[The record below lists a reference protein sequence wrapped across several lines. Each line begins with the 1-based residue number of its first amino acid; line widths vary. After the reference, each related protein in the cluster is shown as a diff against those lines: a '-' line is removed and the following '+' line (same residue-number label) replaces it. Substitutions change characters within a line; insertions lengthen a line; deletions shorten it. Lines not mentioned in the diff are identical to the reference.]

1 MRTHNEP
8 SEVLVLVT
16 ILAGAALLALVAPFA
31 GRALGAGAGWL
42 LGAGL
47 AGLSAAVA
55 ALAPQVFGG
64 SPVVQTVPW
73 MPTLDVHL
81 MLRLDGL
88 SLVFAL
94 LVLGIGAIV
103 LAYSARYLGRGP
115 HAGFYGWM
123 SAFAAAMLALVLAD
137 DVVVMFVAWEITTL
151 CSFFLIARSGPSA
164 REPAIRTLLVTV
176 AGGLSLLAAVVVMV
190 VATGTT
196 RLSAILADGIW
207 AEHGVLTTTVLV
219 LVVLAAFTKSA
230 QFPFHAW
237 LPDAMA
243 AITPVSAYLHAAA
256 MVKAGIYLLLR
267 FSAAFAQVPIWNV
280 LLISAG
286 LTTAV
291 LGAVVALRQ
300 HDLKELAAYST
311 VSQLGLLVAVIGVG
325 TREAMVAGVVH
336 TVAHALFKGSL
347 FMLIGVVDRQA
358 GSRDLRRIGG
368 VVRAMPLTAV
378 ALVATVASMAG
389 IPPLLGFVSKENL
402 YEAFL
407 SVEGPWGP
415 VLAGVAV
422 VASVFTV
429 AYSGR
434 ILWGLLARPASPA
447 SRSDSVA
454 AAANDAAAPA
464 GSAGGAEP
472 RSERKPREAAVPF
485 WLMAALPGLAGL
497 VLGVAPFLLDT
508 LVATAAGAAAGTGI
522 EVDLALWHGL
532 NVALVLSAIA
542 VGFGAVAI
550 RARGR
555 IDVIMR
561 ARSFPFS
568 ALGVVDATR
577 RGIISLGVRAG
588 APTASNAP
596 ARHLAVPM
604 VMIVLIA
611 VVGLARFA
619 GLPQVV
625 GVRSQPLDWL
635 LVILILGGVV
645 GAVLAPTRVGAI
657 VVTGVVGFSTTLW
670 YYVLGA
676 ADVALTQLLV
686 EILTVLVMV
695 LVLRRLPERFRP
707 ASSRRRVGAGA
718 LALAAGAATTVGV
731 LALTGRRP
739 LSPAGEFYLGQGEDL
754 SGGQNVVNTI
764 LVDFRALDTL
774 GELTVLGV
782 AGVTVAAILAARDPL
797 ATQRSDPP
805 LRHGGGLA
813 DSAHNTIFIRTLQKW
828 VGPAVV
834 VLSVL
839 FLVRGHNLPGGGFI
853 SALIGGAGFGL
864 SYLAAP
870 RDKQFRLPSM
880 ALIGSG
886 VLVGTGIGLVGLAD
900 GSFLRP
906 LHAYLFDVHLT
917 TALVFDV
924 GVYLAVIGVVLASI
938 NLLGSESPPT
948 RASEPTTGPQDPP
961 RGAAMEPGSAVAT
974 GSARSGRPEAGNG
987 GEPAPVA
994 AGEVDRS

>member
-1 MRTHNEP
+1 M
-8 SEVLVLVT
+8 LVT
-16 ILAGAALLALVAPFA
+16 IVGGTALLALLAPLA
-31 GRALGAGAGWL
+31 GRVLGARAGWL

-47 AGLSAAVA
+47 AALTAAVA
-55 ALAPQVFGG
+55 VLGAEVLAGDAVTQV
-64 SPVVQTVPW
+64 VPW
-73 MPTLDVHL
+73 LPTLDAHL
-81 MLRLDGL
+81 ALSLDGL
-88 SLVFAL
+88 SLIFSL

-103 LAYSARYLGRGP
+103 LAYSAGYLGEGP
-115 HAGFYGWM
+115 QGGFYGWM
-123 SAFAAAMLALVLAD
+123 TLFAAAMLVLVLAD
-137 DVVVMFVAWEITTL
+137 DVVVLFVAWEITTL

-190 VATGTT
+190 VATGTS
-196 RLSAILADGIW
+196 RLSAIMADEVW
-207 AEHGVLTTTVLV
+207 ATDAGLTTVVVV

-267 FSAAFAQVPIWNV
+267 FSGVFAHVPTWNV
-280 LLISAG
+280 LLIASG
-286 LTTAV
+286 LITAV

-325 TREAMVAGVVH
+325 TEAALVAGVLH

-347 FMLIGVVDRQA
+347 FMLIGVVDKQA
-358 GSRDLRRIGG
+358 GTRDLRRLRGAG
-368 VVRAMPLTAV
+368 RTMPITSA
-378 ALVATVASMAG
+378 ALVVTVASMAG
-389 IPPLLGFVSKENL
+389 IPPLLGFISKENL
-402 YEAFL
+402 YEGFL
-407 SVEGPWGP
+407 SLAGPWAP
-415 VLAGVAV
+415 LVAGAGV

-434 ILWGLLARPASPA
+434 ILWGLLARAPRHERAVAPETAGSDPRNEAPAS
-447 SRSDSVA
+447 
-454 AAANDAAAPA
+454 
-464 GSAGGAEP
+464 
-472 RSERKPREAAVPF
+472 F
-485 WLMAALPGLAGL
+485 WSMAALPGVAGVVLGL
-497 VLGVAPFLLDT
+497 VPFVLDP
-508 LVATAAGAAAGTGI
+508 LISAGAGAAGNTPT
-522 EVDLALWHGL
+522 EVHLALWHGI
-532 NVALVLSAIA
+532 NVALVLSA
-542 VGFGAVAI
+542 VAI
-550 RARGR
+550 GLGAWAIGARER
-555 IDVIMR
+555 VDAFMQ

-568 ALGVVDATR
+568 ALDVVDATR

-625 GVRSQPLDWL
+625 GTRSQPLDWL
-635 LVILILGGVV
+635 LVVLIVGGVA
-645 GAVLAPTRVGAI
+645 GAVLAPTRVAAI

-707 ASSRRRVGAGA
+707 ASNRRRLGAGA

-739 LSPAGEFYLGQGEDL
+739 LSPAGEFYLRQGEDL

-797 ATQRSDPP
+797 ATQRPDPP

-870 RDKQFRLPSM
+870 QDKQFRLPPM

-906 LHAYLFDVHLT
+906 LHAYLFDIHLT

-938 NLLGSESPPT
+938 NLLGSERPPT
-948 RASEPTTGPQDPP
+948 SVRRDTTGPPDQPS
-961 RGAAMEPGSAVAT
+961 GASMEPPSAAAA
-974 GSARSGRPEAGNG
+974 GNARSGDPHAQTS

>member
-1 MRTHNEP
+1 M
-8 SEVLVLVT
+8 LVT

-47 AGLSAAVA
+47 AGLCAAVA

-103 LAYSARYLGRGP
+103 LVYSARYLGRGP

-325 TREAMVAGVVH
+325 TQEAMVAGVVH

-447 SRSDSVA
+447 SRSESVA
-454 AAANDAAAPA
+454 AAADDAAAPA
-464 GSAGGAEP
+464 AGGAEP

-497 VLGVAPFLLDT
+497 VVGVAPFLLDT

-522 EVDLALWHGL
+522 EVHLALWHGL

-555 IDVIMR
+555 IDVIMQ

-625 GVRSQPLDWL
+625 GTRSQPLDWL
-635 LVILILGGVV
+635 LVVLIVGGVA
-645 GAVLAPTRVGAI
+645 GAVLAPTRVAAI

-707 ASSRRRVGAGA
+707 ASNRRRLGAGA

-739 LSPAGEFYLGQGEDL
+739 LSPAGEFYLMRGEDL

-797 ATQRSDPP
+797 ATQRPDPP

-870 RDKQFRLPSM
+870 QDKQFRLPPM

-906 LHAYLFDVHLT
+906 LHAYLFDIHLT

-938 NLLGSESPPT
+938 NLLGSERPPT
-948 RASEPTTGPQDPP
+948 RVRRDTTGPPDQPS
-961 RGAAMEPGSAVAT
+961 GASMEPPSAAAA
-974 GSARSGRPEAGNG
+974 GNARSGDPHAHTS

-994 AGEVDRS
+994 AGEVERS